1 MATKKGLDR
10 EEIRQQ
16 CEASLWVYANTVEPH
31 RVYGE
36 CHKRLFDWWQQ
47 NYEGGDGTF
56 DNLLAL
62 YPRDHQ
68 KSHCMAVFAS
78 WIITKDPATSILYVS
93 ATATLAEAQLY
104 DIQNI
109 LTSKIYSLL
118 WPEMVNKEEGKRE
131 RWNTTQIMVDHPRRK
146 EAGTRD
152 ATVHA
157 VGLGGTITGL
167 HCSILMKDDVVVPD
181 NAYTEEARR
190 KVAAQ
195 CSQLASIL
203 TTGGREFCVGT
214 RYHPKDHYADL
225 KEMLEDVFDEN
236 GEVVEERAV
245 YEILEEPVEKDNVFL
260 WPKEYVTEDAGRSG
274 RIKSYGFDWQE
285 LARKKAKYLDKTQFF
300 AQYYNNPNDMENQRI
315 DRSRFVYYDQKHL
328 TMEGGVWYMGGTLHS
343 DMSKRRL
350 NVYAGID
357 FAFSK
362 AVRADYTC
370 IVVVGVDHEF
380 NIYILDI
387 VRFKTNKMD
396 EYFEHVLTAH
406 SKWDFRML
414 RAEVTAAQ
422 ETIVEYLKDRAKQ
435 SGMALKIDA
444 HRPNK
449 YMGAKEE
456 RIAAAL
462 DPRYQNMQVYH
473 FKGGYCNLLEEEL
486 MLDNPPHDDIK
497 DTLAIVL
504 SGNIVKPGRNV
515 GQRGDNVVPIKFHSR
530 FGGVL

>member
-1 MATKKGLDR
+1 MAKKTDI
-10 EEIRQQ
+10 EAIRQR
-16 CEASLWVYANTVEPH
+16 CEDSLWAFANIIEPH
-31 RVYGE
+31 RIYGE
-36 CHKRLFDWWQQ
+36 CHKELFDWWQQ
-47 NYEGGDGTF
+47 NYEQHGETSF

-68 KSHCMAVFAS
+68 KSHCMAVFAA
-78 WIITKDPATSILYVS
+78 WVITKDPAVAIIYVS
-93 ATATLAEAQLY
+93 ATAGLAEAQLY

-109 LTSKIYSLL
+109 LTCKLYSIL
-118 WPEMVNKEEGKRE
+118 WPEMVNADEGKRE
-131 RWNTTQIMVDHPRRK
+131 RWNTTQIMVDHPLRK

-152 ATVHA
+152 PTVRA
-157 VGLGGTITGL
+157 VGLGANTTGF
-167 HCSILMKDDVVVPD
+167 HCNVLMKDDVVVPD

-214 RYHPKDHYADL
+214 RYHPKDHYHDL
-225 KEMLEDVFDEN
+225 KEMIEEVYDDT
-236 GEVVEERAV
+236 GEIVGERKV
-245 YEILEEPVEKDNVFL
+245 YDILEEPVEKDGVFL
-260 WPKEYVTEDAGRSG
+260 WPKEFRDVGGKTVHF
-274 RIKSYGFDWQE
+274 GFDWNE

-315 DRSRFVYYDQKHL
+315 DRSRFVYYEPSRLKN
-328 TMEGGVWYMGGTLHS
+328 EGGIWYYDGGLHGNGE
-343 DMSKRRL
+343 KRRL

-362 AVRADYTC
+362 AARADFTC
-370 IVVVGVDHEF
+370 IVVIGVDYEF
-380 NIYILDI
+380 NIYVLDI
-387 VRFKTNKMD
+387 IRFKTNQME
-396 EYFEHVLTAH
+396 EYFQNVLSAH

-422 ETIVEYLKDRAKQ
+422 ETIVEYLKDRARR
-435 SGMALKIDA
+435 SGMALRIDS

-462 DPRYQNMQVYH
+462 EPRYQNMQILH
-473 FKGGYCNLLEEEL
+473 FKGGYCGLLEEEL

-497 DTLAIVL
+497 DTLAIVV
-504 SGNIVKPGRNV
+504 SGNITKPGRSQ
-515 GQRGDNVVPIKFHSR
+515 GRQDNVIPINYHSR
-530 FGGVL
+530 FGGVI